1 MSDGQPTFQGTPEE
15 QDIAAKIFDLMALQG
30 QSYAIDAPIRQS
42 LRNLVDFFL
51 SKGLY
56 PNASAAAAAIEAA
69 VKANGHV
76 FYRQETDGEVF
87 YITSRR
93 GRAVRPSIPAPARYV
108 PPAMPL
114 PVAGRPAQPE
124 AATPS
129 AAMTVKKPSFVR
141 RETPPV
147 TEARPAHRG
156 EAPLPHLRREPK
168 AMPQVQAPPPP
179 PRRPY
184 IVTPSGETVY
194 MDRPAEEIL
203 ETHGAFFQNLVA
215 ECLAGDPRF
224 VSFGQEWF
232 LRDMLIDFTKGDL
245 RRVRQAIEENGD
257 VLADT
262 TLLTDLFNKD
272 PDDDDFEIYRFS
284 LNYAL
289 FREKREFEFKGTN
302 DNRLWGVLGMAS
314 PRQSRSPLRP
324 SEIGQDLKYLEDEP
338 PITDEGEGRWVHSLT
353 FYEIENGLLP
363 YTPAAKLILP
373 RPLLKDQR
381 VAILEFRAPQL
392 NLTVVGELHYPVPN
406 RGGWV
411 DGLEEILDHF
421 IPGARIIVEGTERE
435 DVFLITY
442 RRSDPVSLESIRY
455 DEKKGRYIF
464 APVVVNYQVD
474 ESMLITKERYKNLAN
489 ARRLDENSRR
499 KGDLV
504 ISFAFTKVGTRHVE
518 SGGGQGE
525 GEEEEGEA
533 EKVFYRAHIKDL
545 LPIVNLEKPFS
556 RNSLVRFM
564 TTHPHYR
571 KDESEEGYYIY
582 RPTG

>member
-1 MSDGQPTFQGTPEE
+1 MSDRQPDFQGTSEE
-15 QDIAAKIFDLMALQG
+15 RDIAAKIFDLMALQG

-56 PNASAAAAAIEAA
+56 TNARAAAAAIEAA
-69 VKANGHV
+69 VKANSHV
-76 FYRQETDGEVF
+76 FYRQETDEEVF

-93 GRAVRPSIPAPARYV
+93 GRAVRPSISAPARYL

-124 AATPS
+124 ATTPS
-129 AAMTVKKPSFVR
+129 ATMAMKKPSFVR

-156 EAPLPHLRREPK
+156 EKPFPPYLRREPK
-168 AMPQVQAPPPP
+168 AMPQVQTPPPP
-179 PRRPY
+179 PKRPH
-184 IVTPSGETVY
+184 IVTPSGEIIY

-203 ETHGAFFQNLVA
+203 ETHRAFFQGLVA
-215 ECLAGDPRF
+215 EHLAGDPRF

-257 VLADT
+257 VLADI
-262 TLLTDLFNKD
+262 TLLRDLFNKD
-272 PDDDDFEIYRFS
+272 PNDDDFEIYRFS

-289 FREKREFEFKGTN
+289 FHEKREFEFKGTN
-302 DNRLWGVLGMAS
+302 DNRLWGVLGMVS

-338 PITDEGEGRWVHSLT
+338 PITDEGGGRWVHSLT

-373 RPLLKDQR
+373 RPLLKEQR
-381 VAILEFRAPQL
+381 VAVLEFRAPQL
-392 NLTVVGELHYPVPN
+392 NLTVVGELHYPIPN

-421 IPGARIIVEGTERE
+421 IPGARIIIEETERE

-442 RRSDPVSLESIRY
+442 RRSDPVNLESIRY

-464 APVVVNYQVD
+464 TPVVVNYQVN
-474 ESMLITKERYKNLAN
+474 ESMLITKDRYKNLAN

-504 ISFAFTKVGTRHVE
+504 IGFAFTKVGTKHVE
-518 SGGGQGE
+518 PGE
-525 GEEEEGEA
+525 GEEGGGEG

-564 TTHPHYR
+564 ATHPHYR

>member
-1 MSDGQPTFQGTPEE
+1 MSDGRPAFQGTPEE
-15 QDIAAKIFDLMALQG
+15 QEIAAKIFDLMALQG
-30 QSYAIDAPIRQS
+30 QSYAAGAPIRQS
-42 LRNLVDFFL
+42 LRNFVDYFL
-51 SKGLY
+51 AHGLR
-56 PNASAAAAAIEAA
+56 PSVQEVAAAIEAA
-69 VKANGHV
+69 IRANSHI
-76 FYRQETDGEVF
+76 FYRQEINGEVF
-87 YITSRR
+87 YVTSRR
-93 GRAVRPSIPAPARYV
+93 GQAVRPDLSAPARYL
-108 PPAMPL
+108 PPATPL
-114 PVAGRPAQPE
+114 PVAARPARLE
-124 AATPS
+124 AAMPAITMP
-129 AAMTVKKPSFVR
+129 VKKPSFLK

-147 TEARPAHRG
+147 TEARPARR
-156 EAPLPHLRREPK
+156 ELRRERK
-168 AMPQVQAPPPP
+168 AMPQVQAPPSP
-179 PRRPY
+179 PRRPH
-184 IVTPSGETVY
+184 IVTPSGETIY

-203 ETHGAFFQNLVA
+203 ETHGAFFQDLVA
-215 ECLAGDPRF
+215 ERLASDPRF

-232 LRDMLIDFTKGDL
+232 LRDMLVEFTKGDL

-262 TLLTDLFNKD
+262 TLLTDLFNKN
-272 PDDDDFEIYRFS
+272 PDDDDFEVFRFS

-289 FREKREFEFKGTN
+289 FHEKKEFEFKGTN
-302 DNRLWGVLGMAS
+302 DHRLWGVLGMAS

-338 PITDEGEGRWVHSLT
+338 PIVAEGDGRWVHSLT

-363 YTPAAKLILP
+363 YTPAAKLVLP

-392 NLTVVGELHYPVPN
+392 NLTVIGELHYPTAN

-411 DGLEEILDHF
+411 DGLEDILDNF
-421 IPGARIIVEGTERE
+421 IPGARIIIEGTERE

-442 RRSDPVSLESIRY
+442 RRSDPVELESIRY
-455 DEKKGRYIF
+455 DERKGRF
-464 APVVVNYQVD
+464 VFTPVVVNYQVD
-474 ESMLITKERYKNLAN
+474 ESMLVTKDRYKNLAN

-504 ISFAFTKVGTRHVE
+504 ISFAFTKVGTRHTE
-518 SGGGQGE
+518 LGEGQRE
-525 GEEEEGEA
+525 GEEEEEES
-533 EKVFYRAHIKDL
+533 EKTFYRAHIKDL

-564 TTHPHYR
+564 ATHPHYR

-582 RPTG
+582 RPAE